1 MEVNIA
7 DNRITEVFAKT
18 AQQEAEALALF
29 EQRFDKQF
37 PMPESPNVKLMN
49 SIGWQFIATVVQSV
63 ASVVLASLR
72 TAQMFFEAAAGT
84 YWAIQYLEAGSAIL
98 AIELGIVIF
107 SAIKSE
113 AKNRA
118 QTVEDL
124 NASLD
129 VSVKLLN
136 TGIVAGL
143 IISGIAGLGVSLH
156 GFGID
161 TSGFKLVLA
170 VTMGLGASIIAWV
183 SGDIL
188 GAILARFGNARLAAM
203 AKYDKEMQERVEKKN
218 GMWENAPERKI
229 ARSELQAL
237 LDWQKANREASKPA
251 PAPQPQPRARTSTR
265 NNEIRMKIYGVLD
278 ANWDANHDIT
288 LLPGPTKLMEDLGVS
303 KGYASDVIK
312 EWKADRGILTEQGQD
327 PDASQR

>member
-1 MEVNIA
+1 MEVNMA
-7 DNRITEVFAKT
+7 ENRITEVFAKT

-29 EQRFDKQF
+29 DQRFGKQF
-37 PMPESPNVKLMN
+37 PMPETPNVQLMN
-49 SIGWQFIATVVQSV
+49 AIGWQFIATIVQSV

-72 TAQMFFEAAAGT
+72 TAQMFFDAAAGT
-84 YWAIQYLEAGSAIL
+84 FWAIQYLEAGSAIL
-98 AIELGIVIF
+98 AVELGIVIF
-107 SAIKSE
+107 STIKSE

-118 QTVEDL
+118 QTINEL

-136 TGIVAGL
+136 TGIFTGL
-143 IISGIAGLGVSLH
+143 LISGIAGLGVSLK

-161 TSGFKLVLA
+161 VEHYALVLA
-170 VTMGLGASIIAWV
+170 VTMGLGASVIAWV

-188 GAILARFGNARLAAM
+188 GAILARFANARLVAA
-203 AKYDKEMQERVEKKN
+203 AKYEKEMQDRIEMKN
-218 GMWENAPERKI
+218 KMWENAPERKI

-237 LDWQKANREASKPA
+237 LDWQKASRTPVLA
-251 PAPQPQPRARTSTR
+251 PEHQPQPRAKTSTR
-265 NNEIRMKIYGVLD
+265 NNEIRMKIYNVLD
-278 ANWDANHDIT
+278 LDWEQHHDIKS
-288 LLPGPTKLMEDLGVS
+288 LPGPTKLMEDLGVS

-312 EWKADRGILTEQGQD
+312 DWKADRGILTEQGQD